1 MQDQHFFS
9 INTSLEFV
17 SKTIADLA
25 TVSNAMLL
33 FVNIIIKK
41 PDRIVLSLNSIH
53 RFPYTL
59 I

>member
-1 MQDQHFFS
+1 
-9 INTSLEFV
+9 EFV
-17 SKTIADLA
+17 SKIIADLA

-41 PDRIVLSLNSIH
+41 PDRIVLSLNSIQ
-53 RFPYTL
+53 RFPYTS